1 MRANRTIKA
10 ICLFLVLLCLV
21 GMGALN
27 PRITASASEHQLT
40 FTTEAAE
47 GLPPEVAVAVA
58 MGAFRG
64 IAVDYLWI
72 RANQLKQDGKFYEAI
87 QLSDWIT
94 RLQPRFPKV
103 WIFHAWNMAYNISV
117 ATNTDKER
125 WQWVD
130 AGIRLLRED
139 GIRMNPNDMDLH
151 RELAW
156 IFLHKIGGNTDNVNR
171 YYKRELA
178 RTWHILLGE
187 PPEGKEARVEWLE
200 AIAAA
205 PDALPEVFAQSPDA
219 KRIYTHLTEDLQ
231 VRAGMPLLELVARLD
246 ASMFR
251 YSSQTL
257 DLFERI
263 AEDNRQAVEL
273 LRLDP
278 SVLRD
283 DTVAKLR
290 EMRTDPGLQDDWDL
304 LLNHLR
310 KRILIDEYNMEPL
323 RMARY
328 TAKYGPI
335 DWRNPGAHALYWGQR
350 GVERGLTREAS
361 EDFDQVNSDRIVLQS
376 IQEMRRSGDVDY
388 NVVTGEYILLPNL
401 DFLASYEGVLMELME
416 RDTTRKNAYNLYRAG
431 YFNNLRDA
439 IRSYFAYGDKEKA
452 QQYLSKLNREAA
464 AHDDIFEHYLY
475 TDLDRFIQAELYD
488 RLNNTHVAND
498 HIFQSMAGGFI
509 QLVRGDFK
517 RYRAQMTYARWVYD
531 YYESEQ
537 NRNTIETSEN
547 RMALRPFGEM
557 MQAAF
562 LAAFQQLGPYQQ
574 VVMYRS
580 APPQLRLWVYDEL
593 RQSWL
598 QQVGDEA
605 SFRRAFPM
613 PDGYEAW
620 LKMTDAQKRQRME
633 LDAQTAIRFQMQ

>member
-1 MRANRTIKA
+1 MHANRTIKSL
-10 ICLFLVLLCLV
+10 CLALVLLCLI

-40 FTTEAAE
+40 FTSEAAE

-94 RLQPRFPKV
+94 RLQPRFPQV

-125 WQWVD
+125 WQWVN

-156 IFLHKIGGNTDNVNR
+156 IFLHKVGGNTDNVNR
-171 YYKRELA
+171 YYKREMA
-178 RTWHILLGE
+178 RIWHIILGA
-187 PPEGKEARVEWLE
+187 PPEGVEGRVEWLE
-200 AIAAA
+200 SIAEA
-205 PDALPEVFAQSPDA
+205 PDALPEVFAASQDA
-219 KRIYTHLTEDLQ
+219 KRIYDYLTKDLQ
-231 VRAGMPLLELVARLD
+231 VPPGMPLLELVERVD

-257 DLFERI
+257 NLFERI
-263 AEDNRQAVEL
+263 EEDRRQAIEL
-273 LRLDP
+273 LRLDEE
-278 SVLRD
+278 VVEE
-283 DTVAKLR
+283 DTVATLR
-290 EMRTDPGLQDDWDL
+290 DLRTDPELQDDWAL
-304 LLNHLR
+304 LLDHLR
-310 KRILIDEYNMEPL
+310 KRILVDEYNMEPL

-328 TAKYGPI
+328 TRKYGPI

-376 IQEMRRSGDVDY
+376 IQEMRRTGNVDY
-388 NVVTGEYILLPNL
+388 NVLTGEYILLPNL
-401 DFLASYEGVLMELME
+401 DFLATYEGVLLELME
-416 RDTTRKNAYNLYRAG
+416 RDRTRKNAYNLYRAG

-439 IRSYFAYGDKEKA
+439 IRSYYAFGDKEKA
-452 QQYLSKLNREAA
+452 QEYLSKLNREAA
-464 AHDDIFEHYLY
+464 AHDDIFEHWLY
-475 TDLDRFIQAELYD
+475 TDLELFIREEIYDRFT
-488 RLNNTHVAND
+488 NMHVAND
-498 HIFQSMAGGFI
+498 HVYQSMAGAFM
-509 QLVRGDFK
+509 QLVRGNFE
-517 RYRAQMTYARWVYD
+517 RYRKQMGYAKGVYD
-531 YYESEQ
+531 YNQDKQ
-537 NRNTIETSEN
+537 NRNTIETGEN
-547 RMALRPFGEM
+547 RMALRPFSEL

-562 LAAFQQLGPYQQ
+562 LATFQQIGPYQQ
-574 VVMYRS
+574 VVLYRS
-580 APPQLRLWVYDEL
+580 APPELRLWVYDDL
-593 RQSWL
+593 RASWL

-613 PDGYEAW
+613 PEGYDAW
-620 LKMTDAQKRQRME
+620 LELTDAQKRRQME
-633 LDAQTAIRFQMQ
+633 RQAQTAIRFQMQ